1 MSVPMNGRERIMRED
16 DFIVSKTDL
25 KGKITYCNEIFMDM
39 AAMTE
44 SELLGKPHSIVR
56 HPDMPKA
63 VFKLLWDRIKEGKEV
78 FAYVKNQ
85 AKDGNYYWVLAN
97 VTPSYDENGRPIGF
111 YSVRIKPSQKAIE
124 TIEPLYAQMREK
136 ERQGGIES
144 SVAFLQGVLKE
155 KGVTYDEFI
164 VSLQG

>member
-1 MSVPMNGRERIMRED
+1 MNAKERIMREN
-16 DFIVSKTDL
+16 DFIVSKTDM

-44 SELLGKPHSIVR
+44 SELLGKPHNIVR

-63 VFKLLWDRIKEGKEV
+63 VFKLLWDRIRNGEEI
-78 FAYVKNQ
+78 FAYVKNRS
-85 AKDGNYYWVLAN
+85 KDGNYYWVLAN
-97 VTPSYDENGRPIGF
+97 VTPSYDENGKPIGF
-111 YSVRIKPSQKAIE
+111 YSVRIKPSRKAIE

-136 ERQGGIES
+136 EKHGGVEAS
-144 SVAFLQGVLKE
+144 MAYLQEILKE
-155 KGVTYDEFI
+155 KGVTYDEFV